1 MRGQVAQMSRQ
12 IKASG
17 KGNEFPSC
25 WTTLDGK
32 TQSIFEIEI
41 SSGGITVHDRD
52 LPDRTQD
59 KAELPI
65 SGIKVGDELSLS
77 EFRNQVAPLYRWSV
91 QQGCRF
97 YVIRFSADGNV
108 RADLVNAIDSFFYP
122 DSRIQV
128 RPRR

>member
-1 MRGQVAQMSRQ
+1 MSIPVLIRMLLE
-12 IKASG
+12 
-17 KGNEFPSC
+17 N
-25 WTTLDGK
+25 DK
-32 TQSIFEIEI
+32 T
-41 SSGGITVHDRD
+41 VVYCR
-52 LPDRTQD
+52 RTQD
-59 KAELPI
+59 KTELPI
-65 SGIKVGDELSLS
+65 SGIKVGDELSFS
-77 EFRNQVAPLYRWSV
+77 EFRNQVEPLYRWSV